1 MRIRSSPAAH
11 LLIVEEDEAIRS
23 FLLALLA
30 QEHYRCV
37 AAASFE
43 EALAVLEERRFDVIL
58 AELLEARPGDLF
70 RSARHF
76 QSLAEPTP
84 IALMTGWN
92 VTQEEAFS
100 RGFVG
105 LLCKPF
111 DVDDLL
117 EWLADLVRQFTF
129 PEAAACVMERAEIQP

>member
-1 MRIRSSPAAH
+1 MRIRSSPTAH
-11 LLIVEEDEAIRS
+11 LLIVEEDEAIRG

-43 EALAVLEERRFDVIL
+43 EALALLEEHHFDVIL

-70 RSARHF
+70 SSARRF
-76 QSLAEPTP
+76 QFLAEPTP

-92 VTQEEAFS
+92 VTQEEAIS
-100 RGFVG
+100 RGFIG
-105 LLCKPF
+105 LLGKPF
-111 DVDDLL
+111 DVDYLL
-117 EWLADLVRQFTF
+117 EWLAALVRQCTF
-129 PEAAACVMERAEIQP
+129 PEAAACVMERAELGS

>member
-1 MRIRSSPAAH
+1 MRTRSSPAAH
-11 LLIVEEDEAIRS
+11 LLIVEEDEAIRG

-30 QEHYRCV
+30 QERYKCV

-43 EALAVLEERRFDVIL
+43 EALALLEDHRFDVIL

-70 RSARHF
+70 RSSRRF
-76 QSLAEPTP
+76 QFLAEPTP

-92 VTQEEAFS
+92 VTQEEAIS

-105 LLCKPF
+105 LLSKPF

-117 EWLADLVRQFTF
+117 AWLDDLVRQCTF
-129 PEAAACVMERAEIQP
+129 PEAAACVMERAEMAP